1 MILRIPLLIFFPTLL
16 WLYALPAHAQSQQW
30 EADIV
35 AFEAADEAE
44 PPPKGGVLFVGSSSI
59 RMWTTLASDFPSVP
73 VINRGFG
80 GSELKDVIHFA
91 DRIVLPYEPGMIFL
105 YEGDNDIEN
114 GASAAEVAA
123 AFDRFVQLVRQR
135 LPETRI
141 AFIAI
146 KPSPSR
152 LQMMGEMKKANELI
166 REQAA
171 SDDRLEY
178 VDVFTPMLDAD
189 GQPRSELFL
198 DDALHLNE
206 DGYALWKEIV
216 APYLP

>member
-30 EADIV
+30 EADIE

-80 GSELKDVIHFA
+80 GSELTDVIHFA
-91 DRIVLPYEPGMIFL
+91 DRIVLPYDPGMIFL
-105 YEGDNDIEN
+105 YEGDNDIAN

>member
-30 EADIV
+30 EADIE

-80 GSELKDVIHFA
+80 GSELTDVIHFA
-91 DRIVLPYEPGMIFL
+91 DRIVLPYDPGMIFL
-105 YEGDNDIEN
+105 YEGDNDIAN
-114 GASAAEVAA
+114 GASAVELAA

>member
-1 MILRIPLLIFFPTLL
+1 MILRIPLLISLLTLL
-16 WLYALPAHAQSQQW
+16 WIYAPQACAQSQQW
-30 EADIV
+30 EAQIQ
-35 AFEAADEAE
+35 AFEAADEAD
-44 PPPKGGVLFVGSSSI
+44 PPPKGGVLFIGSSSI
-59 RMWTTLASDFPSVP
+59 GMWTTLATDFPSVP

-80 GSELKDVIHFA
+80 GSELTDVLHFA
-91 DRIVLPYEPGMIFL
+91 DRIVLPYEPDMIFL
-105 YEGDNDIEN
+105 YEGDNDVAN
-114 GASAAEVAA
+114 GVSAAEVAA
-123 AFDRFVQLVRQR
+123 AFDRFVQVVRRR

-152 LQMMGEMKKANELI
+152 VQMMSEMKKANELI

-171 SDDRLEY
+171 SDELVEY

-189 GQPRSELFL
+189 GQPRPELFL
-198 DDALHLNE
+198 EDALHMNE